1 MRPRFLFVL
10 LFQAAALPAHCAE
23 PDFQREIR
31 PILSNNC
38 FRCHG
43 PDENERKGGKNG
55 LRLDIPEGAA
65 EDLGGYQALVPG
77 KPEDSEIIKRLVS
90 TDRDEMMPPPKTGKK
105 LSGHE
110 IDLLR
115 QWIKSGG
122 EYRRHWSY
130 EPVRRPAV
138 PAVSGLTIRN
148 PIDAF
153 IFDRLQREGLQPQP
167 EADRFTLARRAA
179 LDLTGLPPTV
189 AEVDALAGDPSPDAY
204 ERYVDRLL
212 AKPAYG
218 EHWARMWL
226 DLSRYADSN
235 GYADDKPR
243 SAWAFRD
250 YVIRALNANKPFD
263 QFTIEQLAGD
273 LLPNPTEDQLIATT
287 FHRNTMT
294 NTEGGTDPEE
304 FRNAAVIDRV
314 NTTMAV
320 WMGTSMACAQCH
332 SHKFDPISQ
341 KEYFQVF
348 AILNNTEDANKA
360 DNSPLLP
367 FYTDAEQKQRTE
379 WETELAAVDAKLKA
393 PGAAVI
399 EGAAQWARTFPVH
412 LDWTSPRPASA
423 ESKSGAALQTQEDSS
438 VLAPVNEA
446 KKDVYTVRLGAE
458 NLREI
463 SALRLEALPD
473 AALPGKGP
481 GHLGG
486 NFVVNRIRASIIPP
500 ADSHGPRAR
509 YVRIELPGKDKIL
522 QIAEVQVFSGGE
534 NIATRGEAKQSSTY
548 ADAVAAHAIDGR
560 TDGEYDKG
568 SIAHTNSEANPWWEV
583 DLKTPAD
590 IERIVVWNRAE
601 LGERMAG
608 FRLIALDEKRQPV
621 WEQSD
626 LPAPSRDA
634 AYPLNGARELRFGS
648 AIADFTQKD
657 YNAADVLT
665 DKHPKALRTV
675 GWAVGGATGKPH
687 ALTLLAN
694 KPVKIPDGASIAI
707 TIEQESV
714 TDKATLG
721 HFRLSLTADPK
732 AGEQVRAP
740 AEVLTALTA
749 PEEQRNDAQRA
760 LILDYYTR
768 QIAPETAA
776 ERARFASLR
785 GQLDALKPETVPIIR
800 ELAGAGR
807 RKTHIQVR
815 GNFRVIAG
823 EVSEGVP
830 AAWNPPPAGEPLNRL
845 TLARWILDPANP
857 LTARVLANRLWEG
870 VFGTGIV
877 RTSEEFGAQGEQPSH
892 PELLDWL
899 AAEMV
904 AQHWDMKAFVRL
916 LVTSAAYRQSSKVT
930 AAALEKDSDNRLLS
944 RGPRIRL
951 TAEMVRDQALAV
963 SGLLSSKMYGPSV
976 RPARPTLNL
985 SAAFGSG
992 LDWQTSAGEDRYRR
1006 ALYTEWRRTSPYPS
1020 MATFDAPSRE
1030 ICLLRRN
1037 RTNTPLQALV
1047 TLNDPVYVEAAQ
1059 ALARRVAQAA
1069 SDPCERIRQAF
1080 RLVLSRPPSE
1090 IEIDKLARLQCDAFA
1105 AFSQD
1110 PARAAQ
1116 FATDPLG
1123 PLPAGA
1129 NPAEL
1134 ASWTAV
1140 ANVLLNLD
1148 ETLMKR

>member
-1 MRPRFLFVL
+1 MRPRLFIAIL
-10 LFQAAALPAHCAE
+10 LPLAALPTLHGE

-43 PDENERKGGKNG
+43 PDENERKGGTNG
-55 LRLDIPEGAA
+55 LRLDTPEGAA
-65 EDLGGYQALVPG
+65 EDLGGYHALVPG
-77 KPEDSEIIKRLVS
+77 KPDDSEIMKRLVS
-90 TDRDEMMPPPKTGKK
+90 ADRDEKMPPPKTGKK
-105 LSGHE
+105 LSAHE

-115 QWIKSGG
+115 QWIKAGG
-122 EYRRHWSY
+122 KYRRHWAY
-130 EPVRRPAV
+130 EPVQRPAV
-138 PAVSGLTIRN
+138 PAVEGLTIRN

-153 IFDRLQREGLQPQP
+153 IFDRLRQEGLQPQP

-179 LDLTGLPPTV
+179 LDLTGLPPTLT
-189 AEVDALAGDPSPDAY
+189 EVDAFVGDTAPDAY
-204 ERYVDRLL
+204 EKYVDRQL

-226 DLSRYADSN
+226 DLARYADSN

-250 YVIRALNANKPFD
+250 YVIRSLNANKPFD

-273 LLPNPTEDQLIATT
+273 LLPNPTEDQLIATA

-348 AILNNTEDANKA
+348 AILNNTEDANKG

-367 FYTDAEQKQRTE
+367 FYTEAEQKQRNQ
-379 WETELAAVDAKLKA
+379 WETELASVDAKLKA
-393 PGAAVI
+393 PSSAVI
-399 EGAAQWARTFPVH
+399 DGAAQWARTFPVR
-412 LDWTSPRPASA
+412 LDWKSPSPASA
-423 ESKSGAALQTQEDSS
+423 KSSSGAALNAQEDNSLL
-438 VLAPVNEA
+438 VPANDA
-446 KKDVYTVRLGAE
+446 KKDSYTVRLTPEHLG
-458 NLREI
+458 EI

-486 NFVVNRIRASIIPP
+486 NFVITRIRASIIPP
-500 ADSHGPRAR
+500 ASGRGPRAR
-509 YVRIELPGKDKIL
+509 YVRIELPGREKIL
-522 QIAEVQVFSGGE
+522 QLAEVQVFSGSE
-534 NIATRGEAKQSSTY
+534 NIALRGEAKQSSTY

-560 TDGEYDKG
+560 TEGEYDKG
-568 SIAHTNSEANPWWEV
+568 SIAHTNTETNPWWEV

-590 IERIVVWNRAE
+590 IDRIVVWNRAE
-601 LGERMAG
+601 LGERMDG
-608 FRLIALDEKRQPV
+608 FRLIALDEQRQPV
-621 WEQSD
+621 WEQTD
-626 LPAPSRDA
+626 LPAPKRDA
-634 AYPLNGARELRFGS
+634 AYPLNSARELRFGS
-648 AIADFTQKD
+648 AVADFTQKD

-665 DKHPKALRTV
+665 DTHPKALKTI
-675 GWAVGGATGKPH
+675 GWAIGGAAGKAH
-687 ALTLLAN
+687 TLTLLAN
-694 KPVKIPDGASIAI
+694 QPVKIPDGASIAV
-707 TIEQESV
+707 TIEQNSV

-740 AEVLTALTA
+740 ANVLAALTA
-749 PEEQRNDAQRA
+749 PEDQRSDAQRA

-768 QIAPETAA
+768 QIAPETAP
-776 ERARFASLR
+776 ERARFAALR
-785 GQLDALKPETVPIIR
+785 SQLDGLKPETVPIVR
-800 ELAGAGR
+800 ELAGAAR
-807 RKTHIQVR
+807 RTTHVQVR
-815 GNFRVIAG
+815 GNFRVVADEVAAG
-823 EVSEGVP
+823 LP
-830 AAWNPPPAGEPLNRL
+830 AAWNPPPSGEPPNRL
-845 TLARWILDPANP
+845 TLAKWILDPANP

-877 RTSEEFGAQGEQPSH
+877 RTSEEFGAQGELPSH

-904 AQHWDMKAFVRL
+904 ARHWDMKAFVRL

-930 AAALEKDSDNRLLS
+930 ADALEKDADNRLLS

-951 TAEMVRDQALAV
+951 TAEMIRDQALAV
-963 SGLLSSKMYGPSV
+963 SGLLSAKMYGPSV

-985 SAAFGSG
+985 SAAFGGG

-1047 TLNDPVYVEAAQ
+1047 TLNDPVYVETAQ
-1059 ALARRVAQAA
+1059 ALARRVVQAA
-1069 SDPCERIRQAF
+1069 ADHRERIRLAF
-1080 RLVLSRPPSE
+1080 RLVLARPASDL
-1090 IEIDKLARLQCDAFA
+1090 EIDKLACLQADALA
-1105 AFSQD
+1105 AYSKD
-1110 PARAAQ
+1110 AAKAAQ

-1129 NPAEL
+1129 NAPEL
-1134 ASWTAV
+1134 ASWTIV